1 MPEIEIGMHGSMA
14 AVSRR
19 RMPRFTHIDGRSAPA
34 RRIKTVSARLKRE
47 INAGRRWSDAELDLL
62 RRTALAV
69 VLAEESTRRALQGIL
84 PVADAVKAAGSA
96 RRAERD
102 LRNAVVPKPAAE
114 PTLAELYA
122 LGDAL

>member
-1 MPEIEIGMHGSMA
+1 MYGDATILT
-14 AVSRR
+14 RR
-19 RMPRFTHIDGRSAPA
+19 RMPRLTRIDGRSAPA
-34 RRIKTVSARLKRE
+34 RRIKAVSARLKRE
-47 INAGRRWSDAELDLL
+47 VNAGRRWTDAELDLL

-69 VLAEESTRRALQGIL
+69 VLAEESTRRALRGEL
-84 PVADAVKAAGSA
+84 PIPDAVKAAGSA

-102 LRNAVVPKPAAE
+102 LRNAVVPKTAAE

>member
-1 MPEIEIGMHGSMA
+1 MA
-14 AVSRR
+14 EYEG
-19 RMPRFTHIDGRSAPA
+19 RMQPNTATVERQSLPTLTRIDGRSAPA
-34 RRIKTVSARLKRE
+34 RRIKAVAARLKRE

-69 VLAEESTRRALQGIL
+69 VLAEESTRRALQGEL

-102 LRNAVVPKPAAE
+102 LRHAVVPKAAPE

-122 LGDAL
+122 LGETL

>member
-1 MPEIEIGMHGSMA
+1 MA
-14 AVSRR
+14 
-19 RMPRFTHIDGRSAPA
+19 
-34 RRIKTVSARLKRE
+34 ARLKRE

-69 VLAEESTRRALQGIL
+69 VLAEESTRRALQGVL

-102 LRNAVVPKPAAE
+102 LRHAVAPKAAPE

-122 LGDAL
+122 QGEAS

>member
-1 MPEIEIGMHGSMA
+1 MQPNTATVERQSLPTLT
-14 AVSRR
+14 R
-19 RMPRFTHIDGRSAPA
+19 IDGRSAPA
-34 RRIKTVSARLKRE
+34 RRIKAVAARLKRE

-69 VLAEESTRRALQGIL
+69 VLAEESTRRALQGVL

-102 LRNAVVPKPAAE
+102 LRLAVVPKPEPE
-114 PTLAELYA
+114 PTYDQLVAQHGA
-122 LGDAL
+122 P